1 MSLTSARA
9 TLYSIL
15 LMIATAAAAVA
26 QVPETKDPA
35 AALQHGLLDIGQAVN
50 SATSPEP
57 INPHTMLK
65 QETYDPASQPSQGA
79 WTLILNVY
87 GYKYGGPT
95 RMPNLSQRVCAA
107 LMEKMNAKDVR
118 SIRRAT
124 GDEDGIRGANAIAC
138 INTHTAEVI
147 WP

>member
-15 LMIATAAAAVA
+15 LMITTAAAAIA
-26 QVPETKDPA
+26 E
-35 AALQHGLLDIGQAVN
+35 
-50 SATSPEP
+50 SPEP
-57 INPHTMLK
+57 INPNAVAV
-65 QETYDPASQPSQGA
+65 ETTTLSISPDDQD

-95 RMPNLSQRVCAA
+95 RMPNLSQRVCTG

-138 INTHTAEVI
+138 INTHTAEII